1 MPSTERA
8 RGRNR
13 ERSLGGGGRGQ
24 RQRGGEFL
32 GFGGAVAEEDLGWD
46 LPVRG
51 GEQRSREERDK
62 VGDEFLEEEKR
73 KRESQTD
80 GLLGLLSGGRRDGY
94 LYGPYCPPLRDS
106 FGHRQ
111 FGMVSLI
118 CICSGAGAGCIPSE
132 VDGGAGGRDRRW
144 PAVGRSTGATAEE
157 QGGDGGGPGWSVE

>member
-1 MPSTERA
+1 MPSKERA

-13 ERSLGGGGRGQ
+13 ERSLGGGGRGR

-80 GLLGLLSGGRRDGY
+80 GLLGLLSGTDGY
-94 LYGPYCPPLRDS
+94 LYTTALLS
-106 FGHRQ
+106 EAALAFGHRQ
-111 FGMVSLI
+111 FGMVSRI
-118 CICSGAGAGCIPSE
+118 CICSGAGCIPSE

-157 QGGDGGGPGWSVE
+157 KGGDGGGPGWSVE